1 MLFGV
6 TGFVKFSDGFYVWGI
21 SEAGM
26 LVIDGRTRKG
36 LGWADHMVGG
46 FLLLARCNQRRGHWG
61 FGGPGHEQQGHAE
74 DSEAEPEDQAE
85 SKRHHLLR
93 VRT

>member
-1 MLFGV
+1 
-6 TGFVKFSDGFYVWGI
+6 
-21 SEAGM
+21 M

-61 FGGPGHEQQGHAE
+61 FGGPGHEQQDHAE

>member
-1 MLFGV
+1 M

-36 LGWADHMVGG
+36 LGGADHTVGG
-46 FLLLARCNQRRGHWG
+46 FFLLAGLDERWGLWG